1 MAHNH
6 LVIIGS
12 GLAGYNLAREF
23 RKHDKDCSL
32 TFITQEEG
40 IYYSKPLLSSA
51 LSNAKALSTLKLHE
65 REKME
70 QSLNAT
76 ILAHTSATAIDLE
89 ARVVAIDKAAQA
101 VPYTQLVLAMGA
113 SPKLPPLAGNG
124 VHDILQIN
132 SLADYEVFRQ
142 HLHTPGMAVTILG
155 AGLIGSELA
164 NDLSK
169 SGYKVNLICSSDAPL
184 PRLLP
189 NALGAVMIDALKQQN
204 ATVVTNQRAIAVEKQ
219 STGFVTTLQDNST
232 YQSDL
237 VLSAVGLSPNTALA
251 AQAGLL
257 INRGIVANVYGQTS
271 DKAVFTLGDCAEID
285 GQLHQ
290 FVMPIMQASKPLG
303 LTLAG
308 TQTAIT
314 YPWMPVSAKTA
325 CAMTAIPP
333 AETDGSWEIT
343 GEAPN
348 LEATYRDSTGK
359 AIGFALV
366 GDATAKRRDYMALLD
381 GQISG

>member
-1 MAHNH
+1 MTHNH

-12 GLAGYNLAREF
+12 GLAGYTLAREF
-23 RKHDKDCSL
+23 REHDKDSTL

-65 REKME
+65 KEKME

-76 ILAHTSATAIDLE
+76 ILAHTSATAIDLT
-89 ARVVAIDKAAQA
+89 ARLVTTDKSAQGI
-101 VPYTQLVLAMGA
+101 PYTQLVLAMGA
-113 SPKLPPLAGNG
+113 TPKLPPIAGNG
-124 VHDILQIN
+124 VADILQIN
-132 SLADYEVFRQ
+132 NLVDYEIFRQ
-142 HLHTPGMAVTILG
+142 RLSTPGMTVTILG

-169 SGYKVNLICSSDAPL
+169 SGYKVNLICSSSAPL

-189 NALGAVMIDALKQQN
+189 QALGEVMIDALKQQN
-204 ATVVTNQRAIAVEKQ
+204 ATVVTNQRAVAVEKHGA
-219 STGFVTTLQDNST
+219 GFITTLQDNST

-237 VLSAVGLSPNTALA
+237 VLAAVGLSPNTTLA
-251 AQAGLL
+251 AQAGLVV
-257 INRGIVANVYGQTS
+257 NRGIVANTYGQTS
-271 DKAVFTLGDCAEID
+271 DSAVFTLGDCAEID

-308 TQTAIT
+308 TLTAIE

-333 AETDGSWEIT
+333 AMVDGAWEIT

-348 LEATYRDSTGK
+348 LEATYRDKSGK

-366 GDATAKRRDYMALLD
+366 GEATAKRREYMAMLD
-381 GQISG
+381 EAVNP

>member
-23 RKHDKDCSL
+23 RKHDKDCAL

-65 REKME
+65 RDKME

-76 ILAHTSATAIDLE
+76 ILAHTSATAIDLNT
-89 ARVVAIDKAAQA
+89 RVVTTTDKTAHSI
-101 VPYTQLVLAMGA
+101 PYTQLVLAMGA
-113 SPKLPPLAGNG
+113 SPKLPPLEGDGLQA
-124 VHDILQIN
+124 ILQIN
-132 SLADYEVFRQ
+132 SLADYEIFRQ
-142 HLHTPGMAVTILG
+142 RLHTPGMTVTILG

-189 NALGAVMIDALKQQN
+189 TALGAVMIDALKQQN
-204 ATVVTNQRAIAVEKQ
+204 ATVMTNQRAIAVEKRG
-219 STGFVTTLQDNST
+219 TGFVTTLQDNST

-251 AQAGLL
+251 AQAGLA
-257 INRGIVANVYGQTS
+257 INRGIVANAYGQTS
-271 DKAVFTLGDCAEID
+271 DTAVFTLGDCAEID

-308 TQTAIT
+308 TPTAIA

-333 AETDGSWEIT
+333 REIPGNWEIT
-343 GEAPN
+343 GNAPN
-348 LEATYRDSTGK
+348 LEAIYRDSTGK

-381 GQISG
+381 SAV

>member
-23 RKHDKDCSL
+23 RKHDKDCAL

-76 ILAHTSATAIDLE
+76 ILAHTSATAIDLA
-89 ARVVAIDKAAQA
+89 ARVVAIDKAARE

-124 VHDILQIN
+124 VQDILQIN

-142 HLHTPGMAVTILG
+142 RLHTPGMTVTILG

-169 SGYKVNLICSSDAPL
+169 SSYKVNLICSSDAPL

-189 NALGAVMIDALKQQN
+189 TALGAVMIDALKQQN
-204 ATVVTNQRAIAVEKQ
+204 ATVITNQRAIAVEKQ
-219 STGFVTTLQDNST
+219 GTGFVTTLQDNST
-232 YQSDL
+232 YHSDL

-257 INRGIVANVYGQTS
+257 VNRGIVANVYG
-271 DKAVFTLGDCAEID
+271 
-285 GQLHQ
+285 
-290 FVMPIMQASKPLG
+290 
-303 LTLAG
+303 
-308 TQTAIT
+308 
-314 YPWMPVSAKTA
+314 
-325 CAMTAIPP
+325 
-333 AETDGSWEIT
+333 
-343 GEAPN
+343 
-348 LEATYRDSTGK
+348 
-359 AIGFALV
+359 
-366 GDATAKRRDYMALLD
+366 
-381 GQISG
+381 